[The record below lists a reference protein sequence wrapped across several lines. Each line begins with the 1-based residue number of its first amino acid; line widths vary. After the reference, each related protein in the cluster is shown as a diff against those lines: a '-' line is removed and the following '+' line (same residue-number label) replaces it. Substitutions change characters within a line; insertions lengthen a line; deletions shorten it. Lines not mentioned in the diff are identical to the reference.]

1 MHERRSRLRLP
12 VRRLV
17 WVEPGGSWAL
27 TGDLS
32 VGGAFLI
39 TARIRAPG
47 TRLRLRF
54 QTPTRTV
61 RVEGVVRW
69 VRPRADP
76 TIPHAAAGMGVEFVA
91 PEAAP
96 AGGKGP

>member
-1 MHERRSRLRLP
+1 MSERRSRLRVP

-27 TGDLS
+27 TADLS
-32 VGGAFLI
+32 VAGVFLM
-39 TARIRAPG
+39 TARIRTPG

-61 RVEGVVRW
+61 RVDGIVRW
-69 VRPRADP
+69 VRPRTDP
-76 TIPHAAAGMGVEFVA
+76 SVPHAAAGMGVEFVA
-91 PEAAP
+91 PEEPPARGKAP
-96 AGGKGP
+96 